1 LKEDLKV
8 KTIGIMIF
16 VLLMAVGT
24 VWAEGPPSKHYILDN
39 GLSVYMQKRDHIPL
53 VNIVFAVNVGSKDE
67 DRNTNGIVHLLEHL
81 ILLGPTQFHTVD
93 EINLEMRRHGGQFNA
108 HTSHDLMTFQLS
120 LPAQYWE
127 FGLNML
133 KEKLFHLK
141 LVREQVDKE
150 KEIISEEISQHYE
163 DPYTLG
169 TYLAI
174 EHLFK
179 GHPYQQPVHG
189 VPPVIEKAAVEEI
202 ETFYKKYFVHSN
214 CSLAVVGDVDLV
226 PVDNKIRQVFE
237 QVGAIEKS
245 TVPLESDFKPALPLK
260 KTVKVERYLDI
271 KKAHVIFAFEA
282 PPLAHPDQLYLD
294 IIKLVLGRGV
304 NPLLSRALIRMG
316 KPLAYNLH
324 ARYIMMEYGGAFLI
338 YTTMEPKKVNQVRME
353 LIKFLKT
360 LWKFKYSKEDYP
372 LGRQTE
378 VTDYLEAAKSQVKFS
393 HQQFLESGLNAA
405 LSYAGN
411 ILFYKSHKDE
421 IDGKREPYM
430 ERVDKTTSSDLRNT
444 ASRYLSGK
452 KYVMVTIL
460 PDKKKGKKANK

>member
-1 LKEDLKV
+1 M

-16 VLLMAVGT
+16 VLLAAVGT
-24 VWAEGPPSKHYILDN
+24 VWAEGSPSQHYILNN
-39 GLSVYMQKRDHIPL
+39 GLSVYIQQRDYIPL
-53 VNIVFAVNVGSKDE
+53 VNFVFAVNVGSKDE
-67 DRNTNGIVHLLEHL
+67 DQNTNGIVHLLEHL

-93 EINLEMRRHGGQFNA
+93 EINLEMRRHGGQINA

-127 FGLNML
+127 FGLNIL

-150 KEIISEEISQHYE
+150 KEIISEEISQHQE

-179 GHPYQQPVHG
+179 GHTYQNPVHG
-189 VPPVIEKAAVEEI
+189 VVSVIEKATIEQI
-202 ETFYKKYFVHSN
+202 ETFYKKYFVLSN
-214 CSLAVVGDVDLV
+214 CSLAVVGDVDPV
-226 PVDNKIRQVFE
+226 PVDNKIRQVFG

-245 TVPLESDFKPALPLK
+245 AVPLENDFKPAPPLK

-271 KKAHVIFAFEA
+271 KEAHVIFAFDA
-282 PPLAHPDQLYLD
+282 PPLAHPDQLSLD
-294 IIKLVLGRGV
+294 ILKLILGRGIS
-304 NPLLSRALIRMG
+304 PLLSRALTRMG

-338 YTTMEPKKVNQVRME
+338 YTTMEPKKVSQVRLE

-360 LWKFKYSKEDYP
+360 LWKFNYSKEDYP
-372 LGRQTE
+372 LVEQSE
-378 VTDYLEAAKSQVKFS
+378 VTDYLEAAKNQVKFS
-393 HQQFLESGLNAA
+393 HQEFLEQGLNAA
-405 LSYAGN
+405 LNYARN
-411 ILFYKSHKDE
+411 ILFYKLHKDE
-421 IDGKREPYM
+421 IDGKKEPYM
-430 ERVDKTTSSDLRNT
+430 VRVEKITSSDLRNT
-444 ASRYLSGK
+444 ASRYLSGE

-460 PDKKKGKKANK
+460 PENKKGKKAKK